1 MGIDTSAVEILLLVF
16 GLLAAVG
23 IVIMIIRLMSMPIV
37 VAAVVGITGWL
48 AFFYALGLDK
58 AVQ

>member
-1 MGIDTSAVEILLLVF
+1 MDQTAISLLLLVF
-16 GLLAAVG
+16 GSLGLVG
-23 IVIMIIRLMSMPIV
+23 IAIMVIRLMSMPVV

-58 AVQ
+58 TP